1 MHGASGCSLALMRP
15 LALVALLLAGHA
27 FAAPKASD
35 QAKDLAKEA
44 DKLYK
49 DNKYAEAAEKLQQAY
64 DLEPNPTYLYNIA
77 RAWDQAG
84 ELQKSLDTYRKYVA
98 QPSDQT
104 KPDLVRKANLA
115 MDRLRTLVAKAEAD
129 RQVQAAEKQRL
140 EEEANKARE
149 RADAE
154 AEAAR
159 LQREALAAKE
169 KAAREDAERKSNS
182 QKVVAFAV
190 GGGAVVAL
198 GTSLGFALGAMGAK
212 SAFNEATT
220 AEVKDAKKSEAQT
233 YAAVADVAVLVGLAA
248 AVTAVIL
255 YPKGGE
261 PPKSSVSVAV
271 VPLSGGGAF
280 ASVGASF

>member
-1 MHGASGCSLALMRP
+1 MRP
-15 LALVALLLAGHA
+15 LALAALLLAGLA
-27 FAAPKASD
+27 FAAPSKGSA
-35 QAKDLAKEA
+35 QAKELATEA

-49 DNKYAEAAEKLQQAY
+49 DNKYAEAAAKLQQAY
-64 DLEPNPTYLYNIA
+64 DAEPNPTYIYNIA

-84 ELQKSLDTYRKYVA
+84 ELQKALDTYRQYVA

-129 RQVQAAEKQRL
+129 KQVQAAEKQRL
-140 EEEANKARE
+140 EDEANKARE

-154 AEAAR
+154 ADAAR
-159 LQREALAAKE
+159 LQREALAAKD
-169 KAAREDAERKSNS
+169 KAAREDAEKKSNS
-182 QKVVAFAV
+182 QKIVAYTV
-190 GGGAVVAL
+190 GGVGVAAL
-198 GTSLGFALGAMGAK
+198 GTSLALAFVTQGAK
-212 SAFNEATT
+212 NQYTQATT
-220 AEVKDAKKSEAQT
+220 LEQKDALKGQVQT
-233 YAAVADVAVLVGLAA
+233 LAAVTDVVLVVGVAA
-248 AVTAVIL
+248 AVTAIIL

-261 PPKSSVSVAV
+261 APKGSVSVAL